1 MVMIDFFGAL
11 RRGELE
17 AAAELLDPDV
27 SRQGLREEWVC
38 HGRQEVIDTFHWGIE
53 QRREIDGLEP
63 LGQIFNVFTLRD
75 GRIVRIDDYRGRRG
89 AHGSRRRGGRGLAL
103 IRRRVIGRNGP
114 SDAGSLQRRLE
125 ERGAGSAVWPW
136 AARFTH
142 SDVRIGGRLVEP

>member
-63 LGQIFNVFTLRD
+63 WARSSTSSRCAMD
-75 GRIVRIDDYRGRRG
+75 GSSASTTTAAAG
-89 AHGSRRRGGRGLAL
+89 ALTAAGVGE
-103 IRRRVIGRNGP
+103 
-114 SDAGSLQRRLE
+114 DADWR
-125 ERGAGSAVWPW
+125 
-136 AARFTH
+136 
-142 SDVRIGGRLVEP
+142 